1 LKDRKRMFDRKIA
14 KWGFRKNI
22 SRGERRDL
30 LLKLPGNGSTPAP
43 ESIDRRLKL
52 GKLKNWQRRYNEEE
66 LGVPLA
72 LVQQGEPL
80 SESIARYGEGN

>member
-1 LKDRKRMFDRKIA
+1 MFDRKIA

-30 LLKLPGNGSTPAP
+30 LLKLPGDGSAPAP

-52 GKLKNWQRRYNEEE
+52 GKLKNWQRRYR
-66 LGVPLA
+66 
-72 LVQQGEPL
+72 GEVTWVSLPL
-80 SESIARYGEGN
+80 SQRSLDQGMYILFIAL

>member
-1 LKDRKRMFDRKIA
+1 MFDRKIA

>member
-1 LKDRKRMFDRKIA
+1 MFDRKIA

-22 SRGERRDL
+22 SRAERRDL
-30 LLKLPGNGSTPAP
+30 LLKLPGNGNAPAP
-43 ESIDRRLKL
+43 ESIDRRLKP

-72 LVQQGEPL
+72 LVQQGEFQ
-80 SESIARYGEGN
+80 SESTAGCVKRN